1 MRKTV
6 VVLRIIILEQ
16 LRDHISPKMS
26 WDSLHT
32 QVSHKPAGL
41 YVNPWPQMAM
51 SGTGTPLLTTDTNI
65 ETSGAGDTQTLI
77 LRLQVLEILHEVSLL
92 ALLIIW
98 SECYQGG
105 HRI

>member
-65 ETSGAGDTQTLI
+65 ETSGAGDTAISITFGLI
-77 LRLQVLEILHEVSLL
+77 DNLVGMLSGRSSDLEDTQSD
-92 ALLIIW
+92 
-98 SECYQGG
+98 
-105 HRI
+105 